1 MDGWARSSPHRAR
14 ASSPRPP
21 RRRRRRTPT
30 ARRDVDDAHI
40 FTHPLV
46 LRADERIARARRTR
60 RIHPPIHPSSPPSS
74 RARRMRI
81 IHSMD
86 PHRRR
91 VASTDRRPR
100 DESRAMN
107 RFAFGTAPSRPRLAR
122 ASSSSSTDSRTSSL
136 DTVPAISRKRPSP
149 PTDRPATER
158 PTDRTNERR
167 TNERTTRVGVRS
179 PRLAAPLGPRS
190 SATPVPKLSSRA
202 ARRAGTDGPSS
213 CGDRP
218 RRDSVVSRDSW
229 ERPRSECPNF
239 STARDARFI
248 LDSVSSSVR
257 DVSYYMYIWSM

>member
-1 MDGWARSSPHRAR
+1 
-14 ASSPRPP
+14 
-21 RRRRRRTPT
+21 
-30 ARRDVDDAHI
+30 
-40 FTHPLV
+40 
-46 LRADERIARARRTR
+46 
-60 RIHPPIHPSSPPSS
+60 
-74 RARRMRI
+74 
-81 IHSMD
+81 MD

-158 PTDRTNERR
+158 PTDRTTER
-167 TNERTTRVGVRS
+167 TSNERTNDAGRGT
-179 PRLAAPLGPRS
+179 LAAPRR
-190 SATPVPKLSSRA
+190 ASRPA
-202 ARRAGTDGPSS
+202 LVGDARAETVVARGEARRDGPSS
-213 CGDRP
+213 RGDRP